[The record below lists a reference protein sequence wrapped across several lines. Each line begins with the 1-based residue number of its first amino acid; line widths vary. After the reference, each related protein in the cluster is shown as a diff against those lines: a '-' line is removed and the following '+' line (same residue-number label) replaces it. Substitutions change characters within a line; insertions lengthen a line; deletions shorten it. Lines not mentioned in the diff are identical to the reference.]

1 MLSVAAASGGSVE
14 LRTRNAKFLAELAKF
29 GLLSASHYFDAVRA
43 CADELVSAPH
53 TIDTVCALLET
64 GAGRFF
70 YAQPET
76 HLPLVAL
83 LERMTAIKKARVHDA
98 AQVCAREGVGI
109 ILQKSFWALFCIDII
124 VTCLTNIFLHL
135 CGLSCSCSLVCLD

>member
-1 MLSVAAASGGSVE
+1 MWYLNLVCKENGRKLLFSTNQIICTFGSLSVSNHAASGGSVE

-83 LERMTAIKKARVHDA
+83 IERMTTIKKARVHDA
-98 AQVCAREGVGI
+98 AQV
-109 ILQKSFWALFCIDII
+109 
-124 VTCLTNIFLHL
+124 
-135 CGLSCSCSLVCLD
+135 

>member
-1 MLSVAAASGGSVE
+1 MPIILTFPYRRSASGGSIE

-29 GLLSASHYFDAVRA
+29 GLLSPSHYFDAVRA

-83 LERMTAIKKARVHDA
+83 IERMTVTKKARVHDA
-98 AQVCAREGVGI
+98 AQVRGDG
-109 ILQKSFWALFCIDII
+109 QNMSYRSTFR
-124 VTCLTNIFLHL
+124 
-135 CGLSCSCSLVCLD
+135 